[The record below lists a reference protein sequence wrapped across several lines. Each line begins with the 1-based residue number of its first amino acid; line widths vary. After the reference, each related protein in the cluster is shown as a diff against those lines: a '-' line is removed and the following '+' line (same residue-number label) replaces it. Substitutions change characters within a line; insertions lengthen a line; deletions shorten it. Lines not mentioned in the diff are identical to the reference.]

1 MRYLHWQTQR
11 HSIPQTQTVGLRD
24 VHAGML
30 IRESWV
36 LIEVSCI
43 SSLIL
48 PMIDTFDG

>member
-11 HSIPQTQTVGLRD
+11 HTIPQTQTVGLRY
-24 VHAGML
+24 VHAGIL